1 MPIGVSV
8 GLRACTRVETLKRSS
23 CSSARGFRGIIAKQQ
38 AELEVKERQAAELE
52 AERER
57 RIDAS
62 LKYAGRNR
70 VRAVEALA
78 ELLDVPATPPKQTR
92 DKNGNLVLK
101 KDGTPKVRFI
111 DRDEGDRMARLVEQV
126 RCLKKAAED
135 AGVWPAEG
143 ALGSRDQVPAPA
155 AETFSDE
162 ADDSMVDNVSD
173 DDLVGMRSA

>member
-1 MPIGVSV
+1 MSAETGLKSLEE
-8 GLRACTRVETLKRSS
+8 LRAE
-23 CSSARGFRGIIAKQQ
+23 IAKQQ
-38 AELEVKERQAAELE
+38 TELEAKERQAAELE

-70 VRAVEALA
+70 VRAVETLA

>member
-1 MPIGVSV
+1 MSGETGLKSLEE
-8 GLRACTRVETLKRSS
+8 LRAE
-23 CSSARGFRGIIAKQQ
+23 IAKQQ
-38 AELEVKERQAAELE
+38 AELEAKERQAAELE

-57 RIDAS
+57 RIDVS

-70 VRAVEALA
+70 VRAVETLA
-78 ELLDVPATPPKQTR
+78 ELLDVPAMPPKQTR
-92 DKNGNLVLK
+92 DKDGNVVLK

-111 DRDEGDRMARLVEQV
+111 DRDESDRMARLVEQV
-126 RCLKKAAED
+126 RLLKKAAED

-155 AETFSDE
+155 VETLSDE
-162 ADDSMVDNVSD
+162 VDDSMLDSGSD

>member
-1 MPIGVSV
+1 MSEETGLKSLEE
-8 GLRACTRVETLKRSS
+8 LRAE
-23 CSSARGFRGIIAKQQ
+23 IAKQQ

-70 VRAVEALA
+70 VRAVETLA

-92 DKNGNLVLK
+92 DKDGNLVLK

-111 DRDEGDRMARLVEQV
+111 DRDESDRMARLVEQV
-126 RCLKKAAED
+126 RRLKQAAED
-135 AGVWPAEG
+135 AGVWPPEDAR
-143 ALGSRDQVPAPA
+143 GSRGLEPAPA
-155 AETFSDE
+155 AETLSDE

-173 DDLVGMRSA
+173 DYLDGMRSA